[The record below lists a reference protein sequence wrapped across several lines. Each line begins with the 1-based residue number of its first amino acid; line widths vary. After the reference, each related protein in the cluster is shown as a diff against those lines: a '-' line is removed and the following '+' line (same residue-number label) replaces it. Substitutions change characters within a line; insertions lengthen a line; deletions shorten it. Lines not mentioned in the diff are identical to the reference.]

1 MIKYKYQKKRGRE
14 MKRQDRLAYNRQE
27 KNRPIRKDIIK
38 VCIGLSSL
46 IGFFTGLING
56 LNALISFVQRHF

>member
-1 MIKYKYQKKRGRE
+1 